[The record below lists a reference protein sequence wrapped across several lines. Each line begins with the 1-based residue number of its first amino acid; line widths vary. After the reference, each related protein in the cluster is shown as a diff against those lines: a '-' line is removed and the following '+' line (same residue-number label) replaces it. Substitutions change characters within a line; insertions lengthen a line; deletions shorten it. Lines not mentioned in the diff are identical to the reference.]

1 MTFIFY
7 QYTDD
12 KKRVDKTNYLGTALA
27 TKTNC
32 TFKKPEDKGQPQI
45 VVAYDSAIMSANY
58 LYITE
63 LSSYYYL
70 SEPILA
76 NQRLVFNA
84 TKDLLFTEKENIKNL
99 KCIISR
105 QEHEYNAYLNDDR
118 YPVLNKQQV
127 NTLPFPRGFAPKGDE
142 SIVLVVNGS

>member
-1 MTFIFY
+1 MTFTFY

-27 TKTNC
+27 TKNNC
-32 TFKKPEDKGQPQI
+32 VFKKPEDKGQPQI
-45 VVAYDSAIMSANY
+45 VVAYDSAILTANY
-58 LYITE
+58 LYIAE

-84 TKDLLFTEKENIKNL
+84 TKDLLFTEKDNIKNL

-105 QEHEYNAYLNDDR
+105 QESKYNAYLNDDR

-127 NTLPFPRGFAPKGDE
+127 NTLAFPVGFSNSED
-142 SIVLVVNGS
+142 ILLIVNGG

>member
-1 MTFIFY
+1 MTFTFY

-12 KKRVDKTNYLGTALA
+12 KKRVDKSNYLGTALA

-45 VVAYDSAIMSANY
+45 VVAYDSAIMNANY

-70 SEPILA
+70 SEPVLA

-84 TKDLLFTEKENIKNL
+84 TKDLLFTEKDNIKNL

-105 QEHEYNAYLNDDR
+105 QESKYNAYLNDDR

-127 NTLPFPRGFAPKGDE
+127 NTLAFPVGFSNGED
-142 SIVLVVNGS
+142 ILLIVNGG